1 MSSNV
6 EAEFRHALCKRPAE
20 RTTQDLE
27 LIYFYLHGMEALS
40 NLREPQLRSLC
51 KRVRYEQNDANHVL
65 YDHDKPSSCWYIL
78 LSGSVF
84 IDGSMFLPRSSFGKR
99 AVGSV
104 QRGTECVL
112 LEPSEMIVVDYAED
126 GEDTLNWP
134 ISLRQSRRRFRMITP
149 HGERHTIIDDIGD
162 GPSPTPG
169 LGSITN
175 SSLPSPLPTPLPSSL
190 QSLLPE
196 ELSKLHLGEGRHR
209 TAGSLASET
218 ESSSLSDIF
227 QAGSEASD
235 MDLSGLTETVVDSDE
250 DDEEDG
256 EQTSVSLSSR
266 DLIRDCM
273 EKDPVDRTDDD
284 IEQLLDFMQ
293 QFPAFANMTM
303 SVRRELC
310 SVMVFAVVDQAGT
323 TVLRNEEELDSWCV
337 IVNGAVEII
346 ERGGQIKALGMGN
359 GFGVT
364 PSLTK
369 QYMIGDMQTKVD
381 DCQFVCVTQQDY
393 CRILNKVER
402 NMQRVEEEGEVVL
415 VKEHRE
421 LDRTG
426 TRKGHIVIKGTPE
439 RLINHLV
446 EEHSVVDPTYV
457 EDFLLTWRTFL
468 PNGLPV
474 GHKLLTWFHDT
485 SLRDKVTRV
494 VLLWVCNHFS
504 DFESDPK
511 LMCLLENFETFLGR
525 EKMIGHL
532 QLLNIACSTKARLR
546 NVTLLRS
553 SRESPLEFEL
563 AGGLDAI
570 YVSKLKPGS
579 KADECGLQRG
589 DQIVEVNG
597 HSFVNI
603 SVNKAE
609 DLLKK
614 STHLSISVKNSLLS
628 YKTMCYRQEECNNT
642 SPVHKPRINSKR
654 YSIPDLTAVEPL
666 PCADT
671 ERKSNSLTK
680 NKLFKLM
687 AKSRINLLP
696 PKPND
701 VPVTQDDSILAM
713 KATKHGPMPQPPTA
727 GLSSSN
733 PDLVQCHHSV
743 PGSSPEFAD
752 QVVRVYRADQ
762 SSRYVLMSR
771 ESTAREVVVAAL
783 REFQLQEPPDGYCLC
798 EVSVTPAG
806 LIKQSR
812 LPDSMVRLAEKIQLN
827 ARYYLKN
834 VRQTETLCS
843 DEDAQEL
850 QKEAQ
855 TSLLHLSSAEL
866 AAQLSVRDFQSFA
879 AIPTTEYV
887 EDVFRL
893 SNATTPHLRH
903 FEQLLNQ
910 ETFWVPSALLCEGSA
925 VKRAKVVK
933 HFLKVAMYCRE
944 NKNFN
949 SMFAIISGLSH
960 SSVTRLRHTWDKLPS
975 KYEKLFQ
982 DLQGLFDPSRN
993 MAKYRAELSSS
1004 NLQPPVIP
1012 LFPVV
1017 KKDLTFIHEGNDSYV
1032 DGLVNFEKLR
1042 MIAKEVR
1049 GVGRLAAATQEP
1061 AFMFRQR
1068 SLSQGSAGVG
1078 SLDPSLGGGHK
1089 KRHRRSS
1096 FLNPKKLYEEALMAR
1111 RVRQYL
1117 AGLSVERDEDQLLS
1131 LSLQCEP
1138 AANTLPR
1145 ATDKKALK
1153 AMDSLSGTLSAK
1165 QQTLPTVT
1173 LHPSGRRVPL
1183 NSLPPFGMTSPQSL
1197 QKILSLAE
1205 RGGSERLKPK
1215 SDDSLSITSSQSDPS
1230 ASPQHSPHRV
1240 VARMAQTGSANE
1252 LSSHDS
1258 IDSNHLLDATLCSQC
1273 QTGNCP
1279 RHTSGTLAPG
1289 SEDLNATLVPGQTR
1303 SVSPAKGSKFVP
1315 GREPGDRLSAT
1326 TVRDSGRSSW
1336 TSCSS
1341 DSNDNLHAMQHTGTN
1356 IERFRAS
1363 EVVQEIG
1370 QRMSM
1375 HPEVQA
1381 PPDLRPCSPGS
1392 RTLRPGGHVETH
1404 QDNLP
1409 RRTLLHTYGVLP
1421 PSPEGTS
1428 HFTMNTVEQ
1437 SESCRSEVVPGQGEH
1452 ALLRGDTM
1460 GELSGNGPAMWDFCR
1475 RADFLSPGSMHSR
1488 SVEMASHVR
1497 GDIDGGSTVGEICH
1511 RAPPTPPGYH
1521 ASRHER
1527 RPPDYSVAVQRSRLV
1542 NCGPDAALGLVQR
1555 PLLGEHPQLASGR
1568 PPQQRRDGQVTGSPH
1583 KLPVSGR
1590 PLASASP
1597 ARPVSC
1603 LQPITSCPHGVHDIG
1618 NQYESAHQPA
1628 LGHVHNSSW
1637 DVQSPGPT
1645 TSRRPGW
1652 THPRGVQVLPVLPP
1666 MHLRRTPAAHALQ
1679 HSGRSYSSCYSTE
1692 ETDGEEQVSAV

>member
-40 NLREPQLRSLC
+40 NLRELQLRSLC
-51 KRVRYEQNDANHVL
+51 KRVRYEQNDANHIL

-134 ISLRQSRRRFRMITP
+134 TSLRQSRRRFRMINP
-149 HGERHTIIDDIGD
+149 RGERHTIIDDIENGS
-162 GPSPTPG
+162 SPTPG
-169 LGSITN
+169 LGSISSSSHP
-175 SSLPSPLPTPLPSSL
+175 SSLTTPLPSSL
-190 QSLLPE
+190 QSMLPE
-196 ELSKLHLGEGRHR
+196 ELSKLHLGECRHR

-337 IVNGAVEII
+337 IVNGAVEIV
-346 ERGGQIKALGMGN
+346 ERDGRMKALGMGN

-426 TRKGHIVIKGTPE
+426 TRKGHIVIKGTPD

-511 LMCLLENFETFLGR
+511 LMCLLENFESCLGR
-525 EKMIGHL
+525 EKMMGHL

-563 AGGLDAI
+563 AGGNEAI

-579 KADECGLQRG
+579 KAEECGLQRG
-589 DQIVEVNG
+589 DQIIEVNG
-597 HSFVNI
+597 SSFENI

-614 STHLSISVKNSLLS
+614 STHLSLSVKNGLLS

-666 PCADT
+666 PCSDT

-696 PKPND
+696 PKPNND
-701 VPVTQDDSILAM
+701 VTMTQDDSILAM
-713 KATKHGPMPQPPTA
+713 KPTKHGPMPQPSTA

-733 PDLVQCHHSV
+733 PDLVQCHQSV

-771 ESTAREVVVAAL
+771 ESTARDVVVAAL

-893 SNATTPHLRH
+893 PNATTPHLRH

-910 ETFWVPSALLCEGSA
+910 ETFWVPSALLREGSA

-982 DLQGLFDPSRN
+982 DLQGLFDPTRN

-1004 NLQPPVIP
+1004 NLQPPIIP

-1061 AFMFRQR
+1061 FMFRQR

-1078 SLDPSLGGGHK
+1078 SLDPALGGGHK

-1131 LSLQCEP
+1131 LSLKCEV

-1145 ATDKKALK
+1145 ITEKKTLK
-1153 AMDSLSGTLSAK
+1153 AMDSLSGTMSAK

-1183 NSLPPFGMTSPQSL
+1183 NSLPPF
-1197 QKILSLAE
+1197 E
-1205 RGGSERLKPK
+1205 RGGSEKLKPK

-1230 ASPQHSPHRV
+1230 ASPQHSPLRV
-1240 VARMAQTGSANE
+1240 VARMAQTGSATE
-1252 LSSHDS
+1252 LGGNDS
-1258 IDSNHLLDATLCSQC
+1258 TDSNHLLDATLCSQC

-1289 SEDLNATLVPGQTR
+1289 SEDLNATLVPGQPR
-1303 SVSPAKGSKFVP
+1303 PVSPAKGSKFVA

-1341 DSNDNLHAMQHTGTN
+1341 DSNDNLHAMQHASAN
-1356 IERFRAS
+1356 IERFRTS
-1363 EVVQEIG
+1363 EVAQEIG

-1375 HPEVQA
+1375 HTEVHG

-1392 RTLRPGGHVETH
+1392 RTLRPPGHVETH

-1409 RRTLLHTYGVLP
+1409 RRTLLHTYGALP
-1421 PSPEGTS
+1421 PSPESTS
-1428 HFTMNTVEQ
+1428 HFTMNAVEQ
-1437 SESCRSEVVPGQGEH
+1437 SESCRTEVVPGQ
-1452 ALLRGDTM
+1452 
-1460 GELSGNGPAMWDFCR
+1460 
-1475 RADFLSPGSMHSR
+1475 
-1488 SVEMASHVR
+1488 
-1497 GDIDGGSTVGEICH
+1497 VGEICH

-1542 NCGPDAALGLVQR
+1542 NCGPDAALGLVNR
-1555 PLLGEHPQLASGR
+1555 PLHPEHPLLVSGR

-1583 KLPVSGR
+1583 KQPVSGR
-1590 PLASASP
+1590 TLPSASP

-1603 LQPITSCPHGVHDIG
+1603 LQPIMSCPHGVHGIG
-1618 NQYESAHQPA
+1618 NQYELAHQPA
-1628 LGHVHNSSW
+1628 LGFVHNSSW
-1637 DVQSPGPT
+1637 DVQSPG
-1645 TSRRPGW
+1645 SSASVRSSW

-1666 MHLRRTPAAHALQ
+1666 MHLRRTPAGHALQ
-1679 HSGRSYSSCYSTE
+1679 HGGRSYSARYSPE